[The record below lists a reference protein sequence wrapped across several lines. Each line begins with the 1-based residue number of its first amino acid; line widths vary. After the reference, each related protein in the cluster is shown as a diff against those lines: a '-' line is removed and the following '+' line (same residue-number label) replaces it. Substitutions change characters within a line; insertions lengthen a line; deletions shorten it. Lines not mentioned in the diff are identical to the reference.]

1 MVKLKRNIWK
11 SKIQHIKG
19 QVLEILGRVLLV
31 CRKKQ
36 ERNGKERRKKQENAN
51 PSCIIKI
58 PDDLVEEILHHL
70 PVKSLVR
77 LKSVSKEWKSLMES
91 RNLAEKH
98 LRLLEKKHGLLGEEE
113 MKITVQKKS
122 TSKSLCIKFFSK
134 YGRIISGA
142 SSEGFLRVPGSCN
155 GLVCV
160 HELDSLNIYLC
171 NPMTGVTRTL
181 TPPPQANNKLS
192 VGFGIDVVTGTYKVV
207 LFYYG
212 FFRIG
217 TVVFDFGTSK
227 WRQTTGPMPASYI
240 IPSPDRNPV
249 FVNGSLFWLL
259 ASGDFSEILVMDLHT
274 EMFRTLSTPNDM
286 DVSLGDIYMC
296 SFEGRV
302 CVFNFR
308 QGVRSYV
315 WVLVK
320 DEKWERTT
328 YQLLGIR
335 SPPVSLNSAWF
346 SQTLVSPYQS
356 SSSTCICYRQRQ
368 SSSSSAS
375 AQFSGNGDTRVLD
388 APIELHLSLT

>member
-1 MVKLKRNIWK
+1 MVELVELKRNKWK
-11 SKIQHIKG
+11 AKIQHTKG
-19 QVLEILGRVLLV
+19 QLLAILGRVLLV

-36 ERNGKERRKKQENAN
+36 ENAK

-58 PDDLVEEILHHL
+58 PDDLIEEILHRL

-91 RNLAEKH
+91 GYLAEKH
-98 LRLLEKKHGLLGEEE
+98 LRLLEKKYYGIVEEE
-113 MKITVQKKS
+113 MKITVHKS

-134 YGRIISGA
+134 CGKMSSGA
-142 SSEGFLRVPGSCN
+142 SSGGLVRVAGSCN

-160 HELDSLNIYLC
+160 HELDSVNVYLC

-212 FFRIG
+212 LG

-227 WRQTTGPMPASYI
+227 WRPTAGPMPLSC
-240 IPSPDRNPV
+240 IPRPDRNPV

-259 ASGDFSEILVMDLHT
+259 KNNFSEILVMDLHT
-274 EMFRTLSTPNDM
+274 EKFRTLSTPSDM
-286 DVSLGDIYMC
+286 GVTVGEIYMC
-296 SFEGRV
+296 SFEDRV
-302 CVFNFR
+302 CFFNFRQIYNFR

-315 WVLVK
+315 WVLLK
-320 DEKWERTT
+320 NERWESTT
-328 YQLLGIR
+328 DNFLGIR
-335 SPPVSLNSAWF
+335 SPPISLNSAWF
-346 SQTLVSPYQS
+346 SQTLVSPCQS
-356 SSSTCICYRQRQ
+356 SSSTCIRYRQRQ
-368 SSSSSAS
+368 RSSAS
-375 AQFSGNGDTRVLD
+375 AQYFSGDGDTRVMD
-388 APIELHLSLT
+388 APIELHLSLN

>member
-1 MVKLKRNIWK
+1 
-11 SKIQHIKG
+11 
-19 QVLEILGRVLLV
+19 
-31 CRKKQ
+31 
-36 ERNGKERRKKQENAN
+36 NAN
-51 PSCIIKI
+51 PSCIITI
-58 PDDLVEEILHHL
+58 PDDLVEEILHRL

-77 LKSVSKEWKSLMES
+77 LKSVSKEWKLLMES
-91 RNLAEKH
+91 RHLAEKH
-98 LRLLEKKHGLLGEEE
+98 LRRLLGVEEE
-113 MKITVQKKS
+113 MKITVQKS

-134 YGRIISGA
+134 SGRMSSGA
-142 SSEGFLRVPGSCN
+142 SSEGVLRVPGSCN

-181 TPPPQANNKLS
+181 VTPPQANNKLS

-212 FFRIG
+212 LCG
-217 TVVFDFGTSK
+217 LETVVFDFGTSK
-227 WRQTTGPMPASYI
+227 WRPRYKTAGPMPPLSCI

-259 ASGDFSEILVMDLHT
+259 EGNFWEILVMDLHT
-274 EMFRTLSTPNDM
+274 EKFRTLFTPNDM
-286 DVSLGDIYMC
+286 DVSVGKSYVC
-296 SFEGRV
+296 SFEDRV
-302 CVFNFR
+302 CFFNFRQIFNFR

-315 WVLVK
+315 WVLAK
-320 DEKWERTT
+320 DEKWEITT
-328 YQLLGIR
+328 DKLLGIR

-356 SSSTCICYRQRQ
+356 SSTTCICYRQRQ